1 MGSIVNQSS
10 CLCSAYSAAE
20 VALDQSLGV
29 QLGPEM
35 AAELH
40 QVIDG
45 RPRHQS
51 LILLHHGPARVLQDQ
66 QANVSERRGEE
77 EGRVKG
83 GRRCSGLSHVSTTR
97 RRRRLRDEGAVKM
110 ERRGDSLAELFRF
123 NEDVEVG
130 FLELLHKHAEDVR
143 RGREISQ
150 VVDDQVVQQLRGDNQ
165 DRGGQNHHHYR
176 ALKTNIALCV
186 CV

>member
-1 MGSIVNQSS
+1 M
-10 CLCSAYSAAE
+10 
-20 VALDQSLGV
+20 
-29 QLGPEM
+29 
-35 AAELH
+35 
-40 QVIDG
+40 
-45 RPRHQS
+45 
-51 LILLHHGPARVLQDQ
+51 LQDQ